1 MVPDTDVVKEET
13 LQYQADLA
21 QEKIVASAEVAD
33 KAKEAAA
40 EVADR
45 VREAA
50 EDVAN
55 KVQLATEV
63 VTKATF
69 LASEKMQSPWKG
81 WSFLYKLMF
90 IVGVTLI
97 LGLSCLFPI
106 ISIQQTRTNNRAI
119 TINTQNL
126 NKTITDDAI
135 IFSNEQ
141 KIISNQ
147 DAIIANETKQLQNHD
162 NSTLYLVAICKA
174 TPGCILPVLPN
185 P

>member
-21 QEKIVASAEVAD
+21 QEKIVA
-33 KAKEAAA
+33 AA

-55 KVQLATEV
+55 KVQVATEV

-119 TINTQNL
+119 AINTQNL
-126 NKTITDDAI
+126 NKTITDDAV

-141 KIISNQ
+141 KILTNQ
-147 DAIIANETKQLQNHD
+147 QIILNNDAIKLAYIK
-162 NSTLYLVAICKA
+162 AICSV
-174 TPGCILPVLPN
+174 TPGCIPPST